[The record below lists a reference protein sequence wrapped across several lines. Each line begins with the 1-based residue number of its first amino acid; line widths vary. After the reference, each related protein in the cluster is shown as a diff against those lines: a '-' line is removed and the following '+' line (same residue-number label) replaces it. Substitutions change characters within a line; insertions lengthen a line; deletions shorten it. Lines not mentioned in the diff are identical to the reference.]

1 MLTKLNLSILVLL
14 DIGEYKIL
22 IQQGKYSTYNKSRSI
37 WTHMN
42 FLHMIYLQQGESLI
56 IYI

>member
-37 WTHMN
+37 
-42 FLHMIYLQQGESLI
+42 
-56 IYI
+56 